1 MRSQT
6 AIRSDQLPDYLQA
19 FRGSF
24 TSLLRWDDLDAFWQV
39 LEARADANWY
49 IYAIGEPVPDMPAS
63 ADQVKTFIAEI
74 DKLLRQEHEE
84 DYCGI
89 VYVDD
94 KTEPSFIK
102 IYDPNNLGVSCGF
115 SDNPPMPG
123 WILSRLAPV
132 ELNDKTFLPQNRR
145 RWWQRLFN

>member
-74 DKLLRQEHEE
+74 DKLLRQEHDGFGHSERPYIDSTRSSNMPIIE
-84 DYCGI
+84 DRFNFC
-89 VYVDD
+89 VAVNS
-94 KTEPSFIK
+94 PS
-102 IYDPNNLGVSCGF
+102 S
-115 SDNPPMPG
+115 
-123 WILSRLAPV
+123 
-132 ELNDKTFLPQNRR
+132 
-145 RWWQRLFN
+145 